1 VTLATERLLLR
12 RFCEHDRDT
21 VARWDADPVFTRH
34 LAGVLTREQSGQ
46 SFDNWQRHWVEHGF
60 GRLAVVWAETGELIG
75 RSGPAYHRM
84 WPSDPEVGW
93 ALDPAW
99 WGRGIATEAGAASI
113 AWAFGELGFARVV
126 SITTEVNGASRR
138 VMAKLDLRLLERI
151 PSEWGELWV
160 HARDRGGAGSD
171 GNERPATT

>member
-1 VTLATERLLLR
+1 
-12 RFCEHDRDT
+12 
-21 VARWDADPVFTRH
+21 
-34 LAGVLTREQSGQ
+34 
-46 SFDNWQRHWVEHGF
+46 
-60 GRLAVVWAETGELIG
+60 
-75 RSGPAYHRM
+75 
-84 WPSDPEVGW
+84 VGW

-99 WGRGIATEAGAASI
+99 WGRGIATEAGGASI

-126 SITTEVNGASRR
+126 SITTEVNAASRR

-171 GNERPATT
+171 GNERPETT